1 MFTRKSLGIA
11 AMLLSSAGSSAMLAQ
26 NPNAPRGNCPNPG
39 QNCPR
44 NGSGQCIRAG
54 RGAGSAAQGTP
65 AAPRQGAARRGGMVN
80 CPRR

>member
-1 MFTRKSLGIA
+1 MFTTKSLGIA
-11 AMLLSSAGSSAMLAQ
+11 AMLLFSAGSSAMLAQ
-26 NPNAPRGNCPNPG
+26 SNAARGNCPNPG

-54 RGAGSAAQGTP
+54 GGAGSAAQGTP
-65 AAPRQGAARRGGMVN
+65 APRQGAGRRGGMGN